1 MIDFNEG
8 LHVYTESATG
18 IKVPSVTTIISSGL
32 SLDYSNIDPWYA
44 DFGTAVHK
52 AVELFVLGTLDEST
66 LMEEIKPYLIG
77 FKKFLAET
85 EFEVTET
92 EQKLFHKEL
101 FVAGTADLF
110 GLFGDKYSVVDI
122 KSGVKQKWHGVQT
135 AAYACMKA
143 EDEEMGRFCLYL
155 NKKGGY
161 KLEKYSDPRDL
172 TFFRNLVGVHHG
184 KERY

>member
-1 MIDFNEG
+1 MINFDEAN
-8 LHVYTESATG
+8 HVYTEAATG
-18 IKVPSVTTIISSGL
+18 IKVPSVTAIISAGL

-52 AVELFVLGTLDEST
+52 AVELYCLDTLDEST
-66 LMEEIKPYLIG
+66 LMEEIKPYLLA

-85 EFEVTET
+85 DFEVIET
-92 EQKLFHKEL
+92 EQKLFNKEL

-110 GLFGDKYSVVDI
+110 GFFGEKYSVVDI
-122 KSGVKQKWHGVQT
+122 KSGTKQKWHGVQT
-135 AAYACMKA
+135 AAYACMKGGSA
-143 EDEEMGRFCLYL
+143 SIGRFCLYL

-161 KLEKYSDPRDL
+161 KLEKYDDPRDL
-172 TFFRNLVGVHHG
+172 TFFKNLVGVHHG